1 MRSQRVGQVWAT
13 FTFMFHENQLSGL
26 RKKKKKTWNYSN
38 ENLTALL
45 RKQEERK
52 QDAFVLEAVRSNI
65 GSKLL

>member
-1 MRSQRVGQVWAT
+1 MKISFQDS
-13 FTFMFHENQLSGL
+13 E
-26 RKKKKKTWNYSN
+26 KKTWNYSN